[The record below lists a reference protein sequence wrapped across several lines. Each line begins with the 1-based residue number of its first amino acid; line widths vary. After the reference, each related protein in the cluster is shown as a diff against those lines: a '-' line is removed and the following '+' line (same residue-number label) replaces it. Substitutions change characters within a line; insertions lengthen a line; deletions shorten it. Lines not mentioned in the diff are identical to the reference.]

1 LFGLILA
8 AALTGALPDGDSA
21 AWEAALERV
30 VPAVV
35 VIRVSSTRAFDTQ
48 TTSTGTATGFVVDAE
63 RGLILTNRH
72 VVGAGPV
79 VAEAVFQ
86 NHEEVDVRAIYRDPI
101 HDFGFF
107 QYDPAQVRFMPR
119 AQLELA
125 PERARVGV
133 EVRVVGNDAGE
144 KLSILAGTLAR
155 LDREAPDYGVGNY
168 NDFDTFYLQAASN
181 TSGGSSGSP
190 VVDRSGRVVAL
201 NAGGRSEAASSFYL
215 PLERVVRALELLRRG
230 EPVPRG
236 TIQAVFEHQ
245 PYDELRRLGLRQ
257 ETESAVRRAQPDAV
271 GMLVVRETVPG
282 GPARGVLEPGDVL
295 VRVAGALVTTFLPLE
310 AALDE
315 RVGQTLALE
324 VERGGEPLAVSLPVG
339 DLHAITPDR
348 YLEAGGAVLNDVS
361 YQQARNFGIPT
372 GGIYV
377 ASAGYMLRRAGI
389 PGGAVITAVNGVPTP
404 TLEAFEQAL
413 AALPDGARV
422 PVRYFLVHVPR
433 NEAVAVLTADRRW
446 YPMQLCTRDD
456 RSGRWP
462 CVSAAPP
469 SEPAPLAAATT
480 RFRES
485 GDVRT
490 RALEPSLAVVRYH
503 VPYQVDGV
511 YGDAFLG
518 AGLVVDAERGLVVV
532 DRDTVPVALGD
543 ATLTFAG
550 SIEVPAQV
558 VYLHPVHNL
567 AVIRYDPAAL
577 GETPVRS
584 ATLRP
589 EPLEA
594 GDEVWIVGLTESQ
607 QLVSESTRVSR
618 VDSPELPLTS
628 PPRYRE
634 MNVELVALTSGPS
647 SVGGVLADDRGRVL
661 ALWASFASQGA
672 EQPRAFFAGIPVE
685 LVEDMLRPLR
695 EGAEPEWRSIGAEL
709 RPLSLADARNRGLSE
724 EAARRLEDHDP
735 TRRRVLSVVR
745 LAADVEAA
753 RLLQEGDLLL
763 AIDGRPVTGVR
774 EVELAV
780 RKAWVEIELLR
791 DGRELAVRVPT
802 QVLPGRGT
810 ERALMWAGVLLQAP
824 HRDVSTQRGIPPEGV
839 YVAWYFRGSPAH
851 RYGLGATN
859 RIMAVDGRP
868 TPDLDRFL
876 EAVAAKSDRGS
887 VRLQTVDLEG
897 KVDVITLKL
906 DLEYWPTWELRRT
919 PEGWVRREL

>member
-1 LFGLILA
+1 MFGLILA
-8 AALTGALPDGDSA
+8 AALTGALPGGDGA

-35 VIRVSSTRAFDTQ
+35 VIRVSSTRPFDTQ
-48 TTSTGTATGFVVDAE
+48 TTTTGTATGFVVDAE

-72 VVGAGPV
+72 VVGPGPV

-107 QYDPAQVRFMPR
+107 QYDPTQVRFMRR
-119 AQLELA
+119 AELELA

-155 LDREAPDYGVGNY
+155 LDREAPDYGRGNY
-168 NDFDTFYLQAASN
+168 NDFNTFYLQAASN

-190 VVDRSGRVVAL
+190 VVDLSGRVVAL
-201 NAGGRSEAASSFYL
+201 NAGGATQAASSFYL

-230 EPVPRG
+230 EPVRRG
-236 TIQAVFEHQ
+236 TIQTVFEHQ
-245 PYDELRRLGLRQ
+245 PYDELRRLGLRP
-257 ETESAVRRAQPDAV
+257 ETEGAVRRAQPAAV
-271 GMLVVRETVPG
+271 GMLVVAETVPG
-282 GPARGVLEPGDVL
+282 GPAHEVLEPGDVL

-310 AALDE
+310 SALDD
-315 RVGQTLALE
+315 RMGQTITLE
-324 VERGGEPLAVSLPVG
+324 VERGGAPRTLELPVG

-348 YLEAGGAVLNDVS
+348 YLEVGGAVLNSVS
-361 YQQARNFGIPT
+361 YQQARNFGIPV

-377 ASAGYMLRRAGI
+377 ASPGYMLRRAGI
-389 PGGAVITAVNGVPTP
+389 PGGAVITAVGGAPTP
-404 TLEAFEQAL
+404 TLESFQEAM

-422 PVRYFLVHVPR
+422 PVRFFLVHVPH
-433 NEAVAVLTADRRW
+433 NEAVAVLTMDRRW
-446 YPMQLCTRDD
+446 HPMQLCARDD

-462 CVSAAPP
+462 CASAPAPPERAPAAP
-469 SEPAPLAAATT
+469 ATT
-480 RFRES
+480 RFREA
-485 GDVRT
+485 GDKRT
-490 RALEPSLAVVRYH
+490 RVLEPSLVMVRYH
-503 VPYQVDGV
+503 IPYQVDGV

-550 SIEVPAQV
+550 SIEVPAEV

-577 GETPVRS
+577 GDTPVRS

-594 GDEVWIVGLTESQ
+594 GDEVWIVGQTETQ
-607 QLVSESTRVSR
+607 QIVSESTRVSR

-634 MNVELVALTSGPS
+634 TNVELVALTSGPS
-647 SVGGVLADDRGRVL
+647 SVGGVLADDEGRVL

-672 EQPRAFFAGIPVE
+672 EQSRAFFAGIPVE
-685 LVEDMLRPLR
+685 LVEDMVGPLR
-695 EGAEPEWRSIGAEL
+695 AGAEPEWRSIGAEL

-735 TRRRVLSVVR
+735 TRRRVLSVAR

-753 RLLQEGDLLL
+753 RLLREGDLLL
-763 AIDGRPVTGVR
+763 AIDGRPVTRVR

-780 RKAWVEIELLR
+780 RKEWVEVALLR
-791 DGRELAVRVPT
+791 DGRELSVRLPT

-810 ERALMWAGVLLQAP
+810 ERAIMWAGVLLQAP

-839 YVAWYFRGSPAH
+839 YVAWYFRGSPAE

-876 EAVAAKSDRGS
+876 EAVAARPDRGS
-887 VRLQTVDLEG
+887 LRLQTMDLEG

-919 PEGWVRREL
+919 PGGWVRTQL